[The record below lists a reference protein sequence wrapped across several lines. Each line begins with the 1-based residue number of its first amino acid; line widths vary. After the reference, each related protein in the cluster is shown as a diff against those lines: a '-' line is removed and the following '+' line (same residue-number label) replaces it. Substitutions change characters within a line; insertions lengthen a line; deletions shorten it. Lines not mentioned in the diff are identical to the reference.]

1 MHDEA
6 WCLIDFGLTEDQEA
20 LQRAAREF
28 LVRECPPALVRET
41 ATTPDGVPR
50 ALYARMAELGWMGLV
65 VPEKEGGLGL
75 SILDLALVL
84 EELGRAAA
92 PGPFLP
98 TQLVIHALLRAG
110 AGAQRKAWLP
120 RLVAGECFAALA
132 YLEESDR
139 HDAEGITLPARRTR
153 DGWRLGGTKLF
164 VMGAPGAELLLV
176 AARTGR
182 KGVSLFLVETS
193 APGVRVRRDETIDLT
208 RRVGEVSLRD
218 VGVERSALV
227 GREGAGWPLLARL
240 LDLGAIG
247 LAADSLG
254 GAARALEMAVEY
266 SKVRQQFGRPIGS
279 FQALKHMAAEMVSEV
294 EPSRSLVWYAA
305 YVFDHRPREA
315 TRAAA
320 MAKARLGDAYSRTV
334 NRAVQMHGGIGFTW
348 EHDLHLW
355 FKRARWNEVAFGDPA
370 YHRERL
376 ATMDGY

>member
-176 AARTGR
+176 AARTGP

-279 FQALKHMAAEMVSEV
+279 FQALKHMAAETVSEV
-294 EPSRSLVWYAA
+294 EPARSLVWYAA
-305 YVFDHRPREA
+305 YAFDHRPREA
-315 TRAAA
+315 ARAAA
-320 MAKARLGDAYSRTV
+320 IAKARLGEVYSRTV
-334 NRAVQMHGGIGFTW
+334 DRSVQMHGGIGFTW